1 MSTVGINF
9 GSATS
14 GTGFDVTSTVT
25 AILADQQAIETPWK
39 TQLTTLQAQDAV
51 FTTLGTDLSTLS
63 TNLQALTDAEGVLAE
78 KQGSSS
84 DTNVIAL
91 TSASATAVAGSHTI
105 VVNSLAS
112 TASDYSS
119 EIANASDTLTGGI
132 TVNGTTLN
140 VVAGTSDTLATFAAA
155 INQASLGVS
164 ASVISDANGSRL
176 SLVSNT
182 SGAAGAITVTSTLE
196 DSTTSTAIG
205 FTESQLGANANITVD
220 GLQLY
225 PSSNTVTGA
234 IPGVTFQLLSAAPT
248 ESVQIEVTNDN
259 TAIETAVQ
267 SFVTAY
273 NAVIA
278 DINGQEKND
287 SSGNPEPLFGNTTL
301 SLIQTQL
308 QGALF
313 GGAASGSISN
323 IAQLGLSVGDD
334 GTLTFTSSTLD
345 SALNSDFSDVQGYFQ
360 NTGSFGENFSN
371 ILNGTVSNG
380 ETSGGLGNQAPYG
393 AVYLAEQQNSAQES
407 ELNTDISNEQATL
420 ATEQTTLTTELTTA
434 NQELQAIPEQLNEIN
449 EIYSAISGYNQNTGS

>member
-1 MSTVGINF
+1 MGTVGINF

-14 GTGFDVTSTVT
+14 GTGFDVATTVT

-39 TQLTTLQAQDAV
+39 TQLSTLSAQDTV
-51 FTTLGTDLSTLS
+51 FTQLGTDLSTLTTS
-63 TNLQALTDAEGVLAE
+63 LQSLTDAEGVLAE

-84 DTNVIAL
+84 DTNVLAL
-91 TSASATAVAGSHTI
+91 TSASSSAVAGSHTI

-112 TASDYSS
+112 TASNYST

-140 VVAGTSDTLATFAAA
+140 VVAGTSDTLATFASA
-155 INQASLGVS
+155 INQASLGVT
-164 ASVISDANGSRL
+164 ASVITDANGSRL

-182 SGAAGAITVTSTLE
+182 SGAAGSLTISSTLQ
-196 DSTTSTAIG
+196 DGTTAIG
-205 FTESQLGANANITVD
+205 FTQAQAGANASLTVD
-220 GLQLY
+220 GLQI
-225 PSSNTVTGA
+225 SSASNTVTGA
-234 IPGVTFQLLSAAPT
+234 IPGVTFQLLSAAPA
-248 ESVQIEVTNDN
+248 ENVQIEVTNDN
-259 TAIETAVQ
+259 SAIETAVN

-287 SSGNPEPLFGNTTL
+287 SSGNPEPLFGSPTL

-313 GGAASGSISN
+313 GGAASGTIKN

-345 SALNSDFSDVQGYFQ
+345 SALNSNFSDVQGFLQ

-371 ILNGTVSNG
+371 VLNGTTSNG
-380 ETSGGLGNQAPYG
+380 TTLNGGLGSTAPYG
-393 AVYLAEQQNSAQES
+393 AVYLAEQQNSTQES
-407 ELNTDISNEQATL
+407 ELNADISNEQATL
-420 ATEQTTLTTELTTA
+420 ATEQTTLTAELNTA

-449 EIYSAISGYNQNTGS
+449 EIYSAVSGYNQNTGS